1 MCASAIPDQN
11 HANLQIEVKGRAQ
24 QLDQTFCSR
33 INYLKLIGTPLC
45 NIIPCELAAEFNCN
59 NLMITSSDPLEQR
72 GGIRKCSENGRTAID
87 DEALVLFDLVLQSG
101 IAEDIAANSIR

>member
-1 MCASAIPDQN
+1 MCFCFCYVIPASHTMCASAIPDQN

-24 QLDQTFCSR
+24 QPDQTFCSR
-33 INYLKLIGTPLC
+33 INYLKLIGTLLC

-72 GGIRKCSENGRTAID
+72 GGIRNVQRM
-87 DEALVLFDLVLQSG
+87 
-101 IAEDIAANSIR
+101 AEPP